1 VKGEYTGVRS
11 DDGMNKKTY
20 GPIAGSTILKGIA
33 GHKAIVMAANARIA
47 TVAQGIFQAAKDTD
61 SVVFMELARSE
72 CDLKGGYTGM
82 TPSDFSEKM
91 RKAAQEVQFDMWA
104 LHADHITVKKGDTA
118 EIDGTKQLINAQIDA
133 GYTSFAIDASHLF
146 NFEGKNVRE
155 ELFENIRVTTDLARH
170 IKSRMN
176 NKDFGLE
183 VEVGEIGRKDG
194 TGLILTKPAEAV
206 EFIKALNENGVFPD
220 VLAIANGS
228 THGHTYDANG
238 NVIAQLSI
246 DIPQTQAIAK
256 ALRDNNLNVG
266 IAQHGIT
273 GTPRELIN
281 LHFPKGD
288 IIKGNV
294 GTFWQDVVFEILKVY
309 EPALYKNIQDWTLE
323 KYRPQ
328 NPGKKDPQVF
338 DGNCKFAI
346 KEFYKEIY
354 SVGEETNRA
363 IRARA
368 YAESLVFF
376 RAFGAFGS
384 ASLVRNSSGRKTP

>member
-1 VKGEYTGVRS
+1 
-11 DDGMNKKTY
+11 
-20 GPIAGSTILKGIA
+20 
-33 GHKAIVMAANARIA
+33 
-47 TVAQGIFQAAKDTD
+47 
-61 SVVFMELARSE
+61 MELARSE

-91 RKAAQEVQFDMWA
+91 RKAAQEVQFGTWA
-104 LHADHITVKKGDTA
+104 LHADHITVKKGDVA
-118 EIDGTKQLINAQIDA
+118 EIEGTKQLIDAQVSA
-133 GYTSFAIDASHLF
+133 GYTSFAIDASHIF

-155 ELFENIRVTTDLARH
+155 ELAENIRVTTDLACH
-170 IKSRMN
+170 IKSKMN

-183 VEVGEIGRKDG
+183 VEVGEIGRKD
-194 TGLILTKPAEAV
+194 TEGLILTKPAEAV

-228 THGHTYDANG
+228 THGHTYDTNG
-238 NVIAQLSI
+238 NVVAQLSI

-256 ALRDNNLNVG
+256 ALRDNHLDVG

-273 GTPRELIN
+273 GTPRDLIN

-294 GTFWQDVVFEILKVY
+294 GTFWQDVVFKILKVF
-309 EPALYKNIQDWTLE
+309 EPALYRNIQDWTLE
-323 KYRPQ
+323 KYRPL
-328 NPGKKDPQVF
+328 NPGKKDSLVF

-346 KEFYKEIY
+346 KEFYKDIY
-354 SVGEETNRA
+354 SVDEETNHA

-376 RAFGAFGS
+376 RAFGAYKTALLIKKS
-384 ASLVRNSSGRKTP
+384 AGKKTP

>member
-1 VKGEYTGVRS
+1 
-11 DDGMNKKTY
+11 MNEKTY
-20 GPIAGSTILKGIA
+20 GPIAGSTILNGIA
-33 GHKAIVMAANARIA
+33 GHNAIVMAANTRIA

-82 TPSDFSEKM
+82 TPSDFSAKM
-91 RKAAQEVQFDMWA
+91 LKAAQDVQFDMWA
-104 LHADHITVKKGDTA
+104 LHADHITIKKGDAA
-118 EIDGTKQLINAQIDA
+118 EIEGTKQLIDAQVSA
-133 GYTSFAIDASHLF
+133 GYTSFAIDASHIF

-155 ELFENIRVTTDLARH
+155 ELAENIRVTTDLARF

-176 NKDFGLE
+176 GKEFGLE
-183 VEVGEIGRKDG
+183 VEVGEIGRKDTG
-194 TGLILTKPAEAV
+194 GLILTKPAEAV
-206 EFIKALNENGVFPD
+206 EFIRALNENGVFPN

-238 NVIAQLSI
+238 NVVAQLSI
-246 DIPQTQAIAK
+246 DIPQTRAIAQ
-256 ALRDNNLNVG
+256 ALRDNHLAVG

-273 GTPRELIN
+273 GTPRDLIN

-294 GTFWQDVVFEILKVY
+294 GTFWQDIVFEVLKVY
-309 EPALYKNIQDWTLE
+309 EPALFKSIQEWTLE
-323 KYRPQ
+323 KYRPA
-328 NPGKKDPQVF
+328 NPGKKDHQVF

-346 KEFYKEIY
+346 KEFYKDIY
-354 SVGEETNRA
+354 SVDEETNRA

-376 RAFGAFGS
+376 RAFGAFKS
-384 ASLVRNSSGRKTP
+384 ASFVRKSGGNKSP